1 MKKYDFLIIGAGS
14 AGCNIAHYLQKKGK
28 KIAIADKEGVAGG
41 GSGAAGAFLSPLP
54 GKENLYNTFINNA
67 LEFSLKFYE
76 EFSLDA
82 IVKKGVLRV
91 ANENFDTEK
100 LKKNSIKNR
109 YYTHDELQEISQNFN
124 SIDGYFYENAAILN
138 PHEIC
143 KKLIEK
149 CDFYKEDIKEL
160 VYEDGF
166 YLFKNSKAKN
176 VILAQGVIKPLIKTP
191 YMEISPIFGVKI
203 DVKTTTKIPFNIHKS
218 ISISTNTNDDLVAI
232 GATKERHDTS
242 KMECL
247 TSCEKCDFY
256 VNSEQGQIETLL
268 REANELIKLENLE
281 VVKIYRGARATIK
294 SYFPTIGRAINYEE
308 SLKKHPSIKNGT
320 KIPSD
325 LLEYFPSI
333 YLINALGSRGF
344 VVAPYLAELLGEN
357 ILNNTKIPKELSS
370 ENLFYKMARKSPNL
384 PLLGL

>member
-1 MKKYDFLIIGAGS
+1 MKIYDFLIIGAGS

-28 KIAIADKEGVAGG
+28 KIAIADREGVAGG

-76 EFSLDA
+76 ELSPNA
-82 IVKKGVLRV
+82 IVKKGVLRI
-91 ANENFDTEK
+91 ANENFDNEK
-100 LKKNSIKNR
+100 LEKNSIENR
-109 YYTHDELQEISQNFN
+109 YYNYDELQEISQNFN
-124 SIDGYFYENAAILN
+124 KIEGYFYENAAILN

-143 KKLIEK
+143 NKLIEG

-166 YLFKNSKAKN
+166 YIFENFKAKN
-176 VILAQGVIKPLIKTP
+176 MILAQGVIKPLVETP
-191 YMEISPIFGVKI
+191 YMEISPIFGIKI

-218 ISISTNTNDDLVAI
+218 ISISVNRRDGLVAI

-268 REANELIKLENLE
+268 REANELIKLEDLE
-281 VVKIYRGARATIK
+281 VIKIYRGARATIK
-294 SYFPTIGRAINYEE
+294 SYFPVIGRAVDYEW
-308 SLKKHPSIKNGT
+308 SLKKYPSIKNGT
-320 KIPSD
+320 KIPPD
-325 LLEYFPSI
+325 LLEYFPNL

-344 VVAPYLAELLGEN
+344 VVAPYLAEVLGKN
-357 ILNNTKIPKELSS
+357 ILENEKIPKELSS
-370 ENLFYKMARKSPNL
+370 ENLFYKTARRDKE
-384 PLLGL
+384 

>member
-1 MKKYDFLIIGAGS
+1 MKTYDFLIIGAGS

-67 LEFSLKFYE
+67 LLFSLKFYE
-76 EFSLDA
+76 ELSPNA

-91 ANENFDTEK
+91 ANENFDNDK
-100 LKKNSIKNR
+100 LEKNSIENR
-109 YYTHDELQEISQNFN
+109 VYDSKKLQGISQNFN
-124 SIDGYFYENAAILN
+124 NIEGYFYENAAILN

-149 CDFYKEDIKEL
+149 CDFYKEDIKKL
-160 VYEDGF
+160 VYEDNF
-166 YLFKNSKAKN
+166 YIFENFRTKNI
-176 VILAQGVIKPLIKTP
+176 ILAQGVIKPLVKTP

-203 DVKTTTKIPFNIHKS
+203 DIRTTTHVPFNIHKS
-218 ISISTNTNDDLVAI
+218 ISISANRRDGLVAI

-256 VNSEQGQIETLL
+256 VNSEQRQIETLL

-281 VVKIYRGARATIK
+281 VAKIYRGARATIK
-294 SYFPTIGRAINYEE
+294 SYFPVIGKAVNYEE
-308 SLKKHPSIKNGT
+308 SLKKYPSIKNGT
-320 KIPSD
+320 KIPPD
-325 LLEYFPSI
+325 LLEYFPNL

-344 VVAPYLAELLGEN
+344 VVAPYLAEFLGEN

-370 ENLFYKMARKSPNL
+370 EQLFYKRARKNNP
-384 PLLGL
+384 